1 MPSASDTVAGPSF
14 AELQRELSPLDP
26 RAWRFGALSTAS
38 RAGALV
44 SDGLRIGYQHG
55 FDSGPFMAHVYANQP
70 SGHTALG
77 LAIDRRLLARRT
89 CQAFRE
95 IRELAADA
103 VREAIESDPSPAPVV
118 VDLAAGPAPYVF
130 EALAASPAAQA
141 ILCDIDPAALDQARA
156 AAAAMQLA
164 DRVQF
169 VQGSAFNRGGLAGLD
184 PRPSTVIEL
193 GLYGIYHDDELIRRH
208 FQDLAGIVAPEQIV
222 FNVQTENPEIEHIA
236 RVWRDHRG
244 ERCVWRLRPLE
255 MILEWA
261 ADAGFAP
268 ATIRADRHRIY
279 RVARLERG
287 DRVARLERGDRV
299 ARLERGGGGAR

>member
-1 MPSASDTVAGPSF
+1 MPAGSDTVGGPSF
-14 AELQRELSPLDP
+14 VELQRELSPLSP

-38 RAGALV
+38 RAGSLV
-44 SDGLRIGYQHG
+44 SDGLRIGYRHG

-70 SGHTALG
+70 SGHTELG

-95 IRELAADA
+95 IRELAAQA

-118 VDLAAGPAPYVF
+118 ADLAAGPAPYVF
-130 EALAASPAAQA
+130 EALADHPGARA
-141 ILCDIDPAALDQARA
+141 ILCDIDPAALEQARA
-156 AAAAMQLA
+156 AAATMRLA

-169 VQGSAFNRGGLAGLD
+169 VKGSAFDRDGLAGLD

-193 GLYGIYHDDELIRRH
+193 GLYGIYHDDELISRH
-208 FQDLAGIVAPEQIV
+208 FQDLAEIVAPEQIV
-222 FNVQTENPEIEHIA
+222 FNVQTQNPEIEHIA

-244 ERCVWRLRPLE
+244 QRCVWRLRPLE

-261 ADAGFAP
+261 AAAGYEP
-268 ATIRADRHRIY
+268 ATVRADRHRIY
-279 RVARLERG
+279 RVVRLTRT
-287 DRVARLERGDRV
+287 D
-299 ARLERGGGGAR
+299 GGAR

>member
-1 MPSASDTVAGPSF
+1 MPAASDTVAGPSF
-14 AELQRELSPLDP
+14 AELKRELSPLDP

-95 IRELAADA
+95 IRVLAADA
-103 VREAIESDPSPAPVV
+103 VREAIHSDPSLAPVV
-118 VDLAAGPAPYVF
+118 ADLAAGPSPYVF
-130 EALAASPAAQA
+130 EALAASPGARA

-169 VQGSAFNRGGLAGLD
+169 VQGSAFDRGGLAVLD

-208 FQDLAGIVAPEQIV
+208 FQDLAEIVAPEQIV
-222 FNVQTENPEIEHIA
+222 FNVQTKNPEIEHIA

-261 ADAGFAP
+261 AEAGFAP
-268 ATIRADRHRIY
+268 ATIRADRYRIY
-279 RVARLERG
+279 RV
-287 DRVARLERGDRV
+287 V
-299 ARLERGGGGAR
+299 RLERGGGGAR

>member
-1 MPSASDTVAGPSF
+1 MPAASDTVAGPSL
-14 AELQRELSPLDP
+14 AELQRELSPLDL

-44 SDGLRIGYQHG
+44 SDGLRIGYRHG

-70 SGHTALG
+70 SGHTPLG

-95 IRELAADA
+95 IRELAAEA

-118 VDLAAGPAPYVF
+118 ADLAAGPAPYVF
-130 EALAASPAAQA
+130 QALAASPGARA
-141 ILCDIDPAALDQARA
+141 ILCDIDPAALDQASA
-156 AAAAMQLA
+156 AAASMHLS

-169 VQGSAFNRGGLAGLD
+169 ARGSAFEREGLASLD

-208 FQDLAGIVAPEQIV
+208 FQDLAEIVAPEQIV
-222 FNVQTENPEIEHIA
+222 FNVQTQNPEIEHIA

-261 ADAGFAP
+261 AGAGFEP
-268 ATIRADRHRIY
+268 ATVRADRHRIY
-279 RVARLERG
+279 RVVRLIRS
-287 DRVARLERGDRV
+287 
-299 ARLERGGGGAR
+299 GGAAP